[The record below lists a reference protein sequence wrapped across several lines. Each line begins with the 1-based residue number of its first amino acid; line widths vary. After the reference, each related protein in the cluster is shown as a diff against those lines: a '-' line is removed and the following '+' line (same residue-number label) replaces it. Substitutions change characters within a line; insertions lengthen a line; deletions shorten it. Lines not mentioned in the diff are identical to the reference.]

1 MAARLAG
8 DASAP
13 APAPFRVFTVAQERR
28 VVAARGRLFV
38 EPHFSFADH
47 LPIDLLI
54 VPGGQGTRQEVGNAV
69 LVQWIA
75 RIAAQATIS
84 ASVCTGAFLLAQAGL
99 LHGRHVTT
107 PSARL
112 DPLAGAYADP
122 HVEPDRGWG
131 DESAGVP
138 SAGVSGRRHHIPP

>member
-84 ASVCTGAFLLAQAGL
+84 ASVCTGAFLLAQAGPL
-99 LHGRHVTT
+99 TGGPLATTSGGRH
-107 PSARL
+107 PAAAAR
-112 DPLAGAYADP
+112 A
-122 HVEPDRGWG
+122 V
-131 DESAGVP
+131 
-138 SAGVSGRRHHIPP
+138 